1 MAKIVESKIIVGLE
15 VGTSKV
21 VALVGEL
28 LPDGVVNILGVGSC
42 PAKGIDKGNITD
54 LNAVVTS
61 VQRAVELA
69 ESVADCQILSVTLA
83 ITGEHIQSW
92 NDSGAAPIVGD
103 EVTQEDIDAALHTA
117 SSIKMPE
124 GLALLHRLPQEYAVD
139 QQRNIKN
146 PLGFQG
152 GRLTSNVHLIACHQ
166 DWLNNLRQAVERCK
180 LKIDKV
186 IFSGIAASHSVL
198 TEDEKDLGV
207 CLIDFGAGTMEI
219 MVYTNGALRFSKV
232 IPYAGNR
239 VTDDIAYDRTTS
251 RVEAENIKVK
261 YGSAV
266 SPPRQNPEAEFD
278 VMSIDGSVIG
288 RCTKERLS
296 MVTAARYE
304 ELLGLVKQELIQL
317 KHELQSKQMKFEL
330 IAGIVITGGGAQIKD
345 LKECATEV
353 FGLHVRIGNPLN
365 ITGVTHHVENKPQYS
380 TVLGLLQYEYSSN
393 DESPINDTYSNDNSI
408 LGTLWSGMKKIAKKV
423 GSEF

>member
-1 MAKIVESKIIVGLE
+1 
-15 VGTSKV
+15 
-21 VALVGEL
+21 
-28 LPDGVVNILGVGSC
+28 
-42 PAKGIDKGNITD
+42 
-54 LNAVVTS
+54 
-61 VQRAVELA
+61 
-69 ESVADCQILSVTLA
+69 
-83 ITGEHIQSW
+83 
-92 NDSGAAPIVGD
+92 
-103 EVTQEDIDAALHTA
+103 
-117 SSIKMPE
+117 MPE
-124 GLALLHRLPQEYAVD
+124 GLAVLHRLPQEYAVD
-139 QQRNIKN
+139 QQKNIKN

-186 IFSGIAASHSVL
+186 IFSGIATSHSVL

-207 CLIDFGAGTMEI
+207 CLIDFGAGTMEV
-219 MVYTNGALRFSKV
+219 MVYTNGSLRFSKV

-239 VTDDIAYDRTTS
+239 VTDDIAYDLTTS

-266 SPPRQNPEAEFD
+266 SPPRQNPDEQFD
-278 VMSIDGSVIG
+278 VMSIDGSVIE
-288 RCTKERLS
+288 RCSKARLS
-296 MVTAARYE
+296 MVTAGRYRE
-304 ELLGLVKQELIQL
+304 ILELVKEELIQL
-317 KHELQSKQMKFEL
+317 KYDLESKQMKFEL

-365 ITGVTHHVENKPQYS
+365 ITGVTHLVEKKPQYS

-393 DESPINDTYSNDNSI
+393 DESPMNDAYSNES
-408 LGTLWSGMKKIAKKV
+408 GFFGSLWSGMKKFAKKV

>member
-124 GLALLHRLPQEYAVD
+124 GLALLHRLPQEYSVD

-186 IFSGIAASHSVL
+186 VFSGIAASHSVL

-207 CLIDFGAGTMEI
+207 CLIDFGAGTMEV
-219 MVYTNGALRFSKV
+219 MVYTNGSLRFSKV

-288 RCTKERLS
+288 RCSKARLS
-296 MVTAARYE
+296 MVTAARYQ

-317 KHELQSKQMKFEL
+317 KYELESKQMKFEL

-380 TVLGLLQYEYSSN
+380 TVLGLLQYDYSSN
-393 DESPINDTYSNDNSI
+393 DESLLNDTYSNDASL
-408 LGTLWSGMKKIAKKV
+408 LGSLWSGMKKVAKKV
-423 GSEF
+423 RSEF

>member
-61 VQRAVELA
+61 VQRAIELA
-69 ESVADCQILSVTLA
+69 ESVADCEIISVTLA
-83 ITGEHIQSW
+83 ITGQHIQSW
-92 NDSGAAPIVGD
+92 NDSGAAPIADG
-103 EVTQEDIDAALHTA
+103 EVTQDDIDAALHTA

-124 GLALLHRLPQEYAVD
+124 GLAVLHRLPQEYAVD
-139 QQRNIKN
+139 QQKNIKN

-186 IFSGIAASHSVL
+186 IFSGIATSHSVL

-207 CLIDFGAGTMEI
+207 CLIDFGAGTMEV
-219 MVYTNGALRFSKV
+219 MVYTNGSLRFSKV

-239 VTDDIAYDRTTS
+239 VTDDIAYDLTTS
-251 RVEAENIKVK
+251 RIEAENIKVK

-266 SPPRQNPEAEFD
+266 SPPRQNPEEQFD
-278 VMSIDGSVIG
+278 VMSIDGSVIE
-288 RCTKERLS
+288 RCSKARLS
-296 MVTAARYE
+296 MVTAGRYRE
-304 ELLGLVKQELIQL
+304 ILELVKDELIQL
-317 KHELQSKQMKFEL
+317 KYDMESKQMKFEL

-345 LKECATEV
+345 LKECATDV

-365 ITGVTHHVENKPQYS
+365 IAGVTHLVEKKPQYS

-393 DESPINDTYSNDNSI
+393 DESPINDAYSNESGF
-408 LGTLWSGMKKIAKKV
+408 LGSLWSGMKKFAKKV